1 MKTME
6 ELELKSP
13 KDILIKI
20 FKEEG
25 GIDYEGVI
33 SDNNLMLWSMHEYGK
48 QCFEAARFHYEDE
61 DGWDGVYYNSFRD
74 YEDYKLNLK

>member
-1 MKTME
+1 MKIME

-13 KDILIKI
+13 STLI
-20 FKEEG
+20 FEDFVNEENG
-25 GIDYEGVI
+25 YVTEA
-33 SDNNLMLWSMHEYGK
+33 LMHKYGK